1 VFDSQYGLLDNPW
14 GGLIHATTFMTAN
27 FSPIHR
33 YPSSALKARDLSCIR
48 GEKTLFK
55 DLSFEISTGQCL
67 HVRGE
72 NGVGKTSLLRLLAGL
87 SKADSG
93 EVLWGEQSI
102 FADAGAFHRQLLF
115 LGHRDALKE
124 EFTALENLQ
133 MYASIDDVNLSVEK
147 ALAALWR
154 FGLRGRENLPVYC
167 LSAGQKRRVLM
178 ARMLTRQASL
188 WILDEPF
195 NALDVNAVKEL
206 EHLIAEHLE
215 CGGMLVLT
223 SHQAVALPK
232 VKVLD
237 L

>member
-1 VFDSQYGLLDNPW
+1 MTTQISNIPSQSGPALQA
-14 GGLIHATTFMTAN
+14 HALA
-27 FSPIHR
+27 
-33 YPSSALKARDLSCIR
+33 CVR
-48 GEKTLFK
+48 GERKLFSGL
-55 DLSFEISTGQCL
+55 DLNLSAGECL
-67 HVRGE
+67 HIRGE
-72 NGVGKTSLLRLLAGL
+72 NGVGKTSLLRILTGL
-87 SKADSG
+87 SKPEQG
-93 EVLWGEQSI
+93 QVLWNEQTIFSDPSI
-102 FADAGAFHRQLLF
+102 FHRDVLF

-124 EFTALENLQ
+124 ELTALENLQ
-133 MYASIDDVNLSVEK
+133 MYASIDDVHLSVEK

-154 FGLRGRENLPVYC
+154 FGLRGRENLPVHC

-223 SHQAVALPK
+223 SHQAVQLPR